1 MKDLL
6 HSFAVMAVL
15 SVPRYSFISLLLF
28 LSHLTAASASISSFN
43 LTGCADQAYSLA
55 LSNSSTSV
63 FLVKSDGSLT
73 SNLSEAWGITYPA
86 CLDICPNGIASFD
99 WIFFTTSVSSW
110 LLPWLA
116 LTAQLPFETKDV
128 WGNIM
133 SFFSAVG
140 SPALVTY
147 SLAITVLNSRW
158 INEQFRCLKDWNAEL
173 GGNMGPTLENVSRF
187 LIESQCVPIQL
198 SSKKEFAQL
207 VVDPAKRGWWKDVV
221 ERLEKT
227 KREW

>member
-1 MKDLL
+1 MG
-6 HSFAVMAVL
+6 FTIMAVL
-15 SVPRYSFISLLLF
+15 SIPRYSLTSLLLF
-28 LSHLTAASASISSFN
+28 LSLLTAAGASTSSFN
-43 LTGCADQAYSLA
+43 STGCADRAYSLA

-63 FLVKSDGSLT
+63 FLVKPDGSLT

-86 CLDICPNGIASFD
+86 CLDLCGNGFATFD

-133 SFFSAVG
+133 SFFLAVG

-147 SLAITVLNSRW
+147 SLAITVLNARW
-158 INEQFRCLKDWNAEL
+158 INEQFHCLKDWNAEL

-198 SSKKEFAQL
+198 GSKKDFAQL
-207 VVDPAKRGWWKDVV
+207 VVDPEKRGWWRDVV